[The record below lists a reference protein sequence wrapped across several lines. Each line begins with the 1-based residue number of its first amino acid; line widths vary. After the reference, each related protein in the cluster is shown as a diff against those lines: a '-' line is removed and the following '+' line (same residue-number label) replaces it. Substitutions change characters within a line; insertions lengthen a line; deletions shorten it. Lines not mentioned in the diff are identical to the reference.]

1 MQNIEIYRAYLKAV
15 RVSECLLTAYAKE
28 EPASAEYYRNDAV
41 DEFRKL
47 ADHLGFELAPKAIS
61 EEVKKE
67 AA

>member
-15 RVSECLLTAYAKE
+15 RVSECLLTAYAKDD
-28 EPASAEYYRNDAV
+28 PASAEYYRGDAV
-41 DEFRKL
+41 DELRKL
-47 ADHLGFELAPKAIS
+47 ADDLGFELAPKAIS

>member
-1 MQNIEIYRAYLKAV
+1 MSSIEYYKAYLKAV

-28 EPASAEYYRNDAV
+28 ESASAEYYRGDAV
-41 DEFRKL
+41 DELRKL
-47 ADHLGFELAPKAIS
+47 ADHLGFELASKAIS

>member
-28 EPASAEYYRNDAV
+28 QHESIAYYVNDAT
-41 DEFRKL
+41 DELRKL

>member
-28 EPASAEYYRNDAV
+28 QHESIAYYVNDAT
-41 DEFRKL
+41 DELIKL

>member
-28 EPASAEYYRNDAV
+28 DPASAAYYRDDAV
-41 DEFRKL
+41 DELRKL
-47 ADHLGFELAPKAIS
+47 ADELGFELVPKAIS
-61 EEVKKE
+61 KIKKE

>member
-28 EPASAEYYRNDAV
+28 DDATSAYYRDDAI

-47 ADHLGFELAPKAIS
+47 ADDLGFELTPKATS
-61 EEVKKE
+61 EEAKKE